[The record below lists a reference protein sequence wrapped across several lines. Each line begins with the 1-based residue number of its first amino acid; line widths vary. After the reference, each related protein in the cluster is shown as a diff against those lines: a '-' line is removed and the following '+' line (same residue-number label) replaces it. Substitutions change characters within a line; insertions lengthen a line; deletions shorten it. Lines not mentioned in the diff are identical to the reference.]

1 MWHAKK
7 IDDAAG
13 PALAALK
20 SLKTVDLADT
30 SIGDA
35 GLASLSAIPG
45 LRNLYLTGS
54 HVTDAGVQTFL
65 QQRPNC
71 KVSWK

>member
-1 MWHAKK
+1 M
-7 IDDAAG
+7 
-13 PALAALK
+13 K
-20 SLKTVDLADT
+20 SLRTLDLADT
-30 SIGDA
+30 SISDA
-35 GLASLSAIPG
+35 GLTSLSAIPG

-54 HVTDAGVQTFL
+54 RVTEAGVQTFV